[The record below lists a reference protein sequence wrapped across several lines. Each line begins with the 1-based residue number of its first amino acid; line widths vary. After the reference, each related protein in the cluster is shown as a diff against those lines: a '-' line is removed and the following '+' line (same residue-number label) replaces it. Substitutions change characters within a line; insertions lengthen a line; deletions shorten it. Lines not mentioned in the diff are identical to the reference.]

1 MYAEVIG
8 LTTKEKLLELFEN
21 NKGIY
26 FSGEEIAE
34 NLSVSRTAVWK
45 AVKDLQGK
53 GYNID
58 AVRNKG
64 YSLSAQTDIISVQG
78 IEKYFNSVCKN
89 LKIEIVQSI
98 NSTNAIIR
106 EKAINGAPEGYT
118 VIANMQTDGKGR
130 RGRKFFSPA
139 DSGVYM
145 SILLRPMHC
154 TADQAANIT
163 TMASV
168 AVCEAIEAVS
178 GKQAQIKW
186 VNDIYVSEK
195 KVCGILTEASIG
207 LEDGFLE
214 YVVLGVGINVSPP
227 KVGFPDDIK
236 NVAGAVFTQPQ
247 SDSKNHLASEFLNR
261 FMCYYSEFPKTDYI
275 EEYRKR
281 SFVVG
286 KSVQVVSKETYKN
299 AKVLGIDDNCRLI
312 VEYEDGKTETLSSGE
327 ISIKL

>member
-1 MYAEVIG
+1 MYAEVIA
-8 LTTKEKLLELFEN
+8 LKTKEKLLELFEN

-34 NLSVSRTAVWK
+34 NLSVSRAAVWK
-45 AVKDLQGK
+45 AVKDLQSR

-78 IEKYFNSVCKN
+78 IEKYLNPICKD
-89 LKIEIVQSI
+89 LKIEIVQST
-98 NSTNAIIR
+98 NSTNAVIR
-106 EKAINGAPEGYT
+106 EKAINGACEGYT

-145 SILLRPMHC
+145 SILLRPEHC
-154 TADQAANIT
+154 TASQAVNIT

-186 VNDIYVSEK
+186 VNDIYVSGK

-207 LEDGFLE
+207 LEDSFLE

-227 KVGFPDDIK
+227 NGGFPDDIK

-247 SDSKNHLASEFLNR
+247 SDGKNHLASEFLNR
-261 FMCYYSEFPKTDYI
+261 FISYYSEFPKTSYI

-286 KSVQVVSKETYKN
+286 KNVQVISKGTCKN
-299 AKVLGIDDNCRLI
+299 AKVLDIDDKCRLI
-312 VEYEDGKTETLSSGE
+312 VKYEDDNIEALSSGE